1 MKPVPQINV
10 ISFADPASF
19 CSPVAVSF
27 DGSST
32 LGADSLIWNFGGSSA
47 DTTIGFNQLF
57 SRTFT
62 NNTAS
67 AQTRTVK
74 VLAISAGGC
83 RDSLTE
89 SYTIQ
94 PQIKAAF
101 SLNNISSCSPL
112 VLTPTNLSNQ
122 TGNSNGAATSFT
134 WLINGVNAFLP
145 RNPTAQT
152 RVNPSNNV
160 VVTENWQLVA
170 SNGVCIDTSAV
181 QTTQILPN
189 PNAVIDEETVSGCSP
204 YEATFTATGSQ
215 AISGAT
221 SYQWLSREVGMTVF
235 NSFDNTTSANDTAR
249 LPLVNNGIATQQYET
264 KLLIADANGCQDSTF
279 YSPVIVFPDIR
290 PTFTVSDTIGCS
302 PLVIN
307 LTNTTVAGGGASF
320 FWTMNGSPILSTTQ
334 TLTNPSFTDTLVF
347 VISLRV
353 SANGCEKTVSR
364 NIYVKPTPKAGFVSS
379 ADPASFCSPVAVSF
393 DGSSTLGA
401 DSLIWNFGGSSA
413 DTTIGFNQL
422 FSRTFTNNTASAQT
436 RTVKVLA
443 ISAGGC
449 RDSLTESYTVQPQ
462 IKAAF
467 SLNNIS
473 SCSPLVLTPT
483 NLSNQA
489 GNSNGAATSFT
500 WLING
505 VNAFLPQNPT
515 AQTRVNPSNNVVV
528 TENWQL
534 VASNGVCIDTSAVQT
549 TTILPNPRAAIKGL
563 TVSGCSPY
571 EAKLHANGSQ
581 TVNAGSGQ
589 AGNYRWFSR
598 LVGNSLFVPFDTTAL
613 ANDTA
618 RLPLVNNSTSTN
630 QYETKLL
637 LTDANGCQDS
647 TFYSPVIVF
656 PDIRPTF
663 TVSDTIGC
671 SPLVINLT
679 NTTVA
684 GGGASFFWTMNGSPI
699 LSTTQTLTN
708 PSFTDTL
715 VFVISLRVSANG
727 CEKTVSRNIYVKP
740 TPKAGFVSSA
750 DPASFCSPVTVSF
763 DGSSTLGA
771 DSLIWNFGGSSA
783 DTTIGFNQVFSR
795 TFANNTASAQTRTV
809 NVLAVSAGGCRDSV
823 TQSFTIQPQIKAA
836 FSLSD
841 TVSCSPLVLTPVNL
855 SNQAGNSNGA
865 ATSFTWLIN
874 GVNAFLPQNPT
885 AQTRVNPSNNVVI
898 TENWQLVASNGV
910 CIDTSA
916 VQTTT
921 ILPNPRAAIKGLTV
935 SGCSPYEAKLHA
947 NGSQTVNTGSGNA
960 GNYRW
965 FSRLV
970 GNSLFAPF
978 DTTAWP
984 TTRPACLW

>member
-1 MKPVPQINV
+1 
-10 ISFADPASF
+10 
-19 CSPVAVSF
+19 
-27 DGSST
+27 
-32 LGADSLIWNFGGSSA
+32 
-47 DTTIGFNQLF
+47 
-57 SRTFT
+57 
-62 NNTAS
+62 
-67 AQTRTVK
+67 
-74 VLAISAGGC
+74 
-83 RDSLTE
+83 
-89 SYTIQ
+89 
-94 PQIKAAF
+94 
-101 SLNNISSCSPL
+101 
-112 VLTPTNLSNQ
+112 
-122 TGNSNGAATSFT
+122 
-134 WLINGVNAFLP
+134 
-145 RNPTAQT
+145 
-152 RVNPSNNV
+152 
-160 VVTENWQLVA
+160 
-170 SNGVCIDTSAV
+170 
-181 QTTQILPN
+181 
-189 PNAVIDEETVSGCSP
+189 
-204 YEATFTATGSQ
+204 
-215 AISGAT
+215 
-221 SYQWLSREVGMTVF
+221 MTVF

-249 LPLVNNGIATQQYET
+249 LPLVNNSINTNQYEA
-264 KLLIADANGCQDSTF
+264 KLLLTDANGCQDSTF

-347 VISLRV
+347 VVSLRV

-401 DSLIWNFGGSSA
+401 DSLIWNFGGSSN
-413 DTTIGFNQL
+413 DTTLVFNQI

-449 RDSLTESYTVQPQ
+449 RDSLTESYTIQPR
-462 IKAAF
+462 IRAAF

-483 NLSNQA
+483 NLSNQT

-515 AQTRVNPSNNVVV
+515 AQTRVNPSNNVVI

-581 TVNAGSGQ
+581 TVNAGSGH
-589 AGNYRWFSR
+589 AGNYRSFSR

-750 DPASFCSPVTVSF
+750 DPASFCSPVAVSF
-763 DGSSTLGA
+763 DGSGTLGA
-771 DSLIWNFGGSSA
+771 DSLIWNFGGSSN
-783 DTTIGFNQVFSR
+783 DTTLVFNQVYTGIFS
-795 TFANNTASAQTRTV
+795 NNTAAAVQRRVTA
-809 NVLAVSAGGCRDSV
+809 LAISDGGCKDSV
-823 TQSFTIQPQIKAA
+823 FKDYTIQPRIQAA
-836 FSLSD
+836 FTLSD
-841 TVSCSPLVLTPVNL
+841 TIACSPLVFTPTNLT
-855 SNQAGNSNGA
+855 NQAGNSNGA
-865 ATSFTWLIN
+865 ATSFNWLIN
-874 GVNAFLPQNPT
+874 GASYSLAQNLGQ
-885 AQTRVNPSNNVVI
+885 QTRMNPSATTTL
-898 TENWQLVASNGV
+898 TENWQLVASNGI
-910 CIDTSA
+910 CTDTSDI
-916 VQTTT
+916 QPTF
-921 ILPNPRAAIKGLTV
+921 ILPNPVAQATAAQTPGLLALYYPT
-935 SGCSPYEAKLHA
+935 
-947 NGSQTVNTGSGNA
+947 A
-960 GNYRW
+960 GRRNHR
-965 FSRLV
+965 SHHLQMV
-970 GNSLFAPF
+970 
-978 DTTAWP
+978 
-984 TTRPACLW
+984 